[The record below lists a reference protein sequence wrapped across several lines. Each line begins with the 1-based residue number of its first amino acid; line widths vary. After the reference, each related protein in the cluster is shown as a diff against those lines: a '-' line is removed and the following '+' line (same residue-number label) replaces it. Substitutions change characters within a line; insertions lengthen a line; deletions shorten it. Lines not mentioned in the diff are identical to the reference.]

1 MSLPIYLLLFSG
13 AIFLRVD
20 AFSQKVTVGGV
31 GAPKELEEM
40 AVSKFHIQRWTD
52 VDKSLLE
59 RGLRAVDRW
68 EDISRGTRIFIKP
81 NFTFPFF
88 KKGVTTPPDF
98 IRGVVEI
105 LVDKGAV
112 VTIGEGAASLD
123 KFSIHDSF
131 TDHGIYSL
139 QEKYGIRVVHLG
151 ETEVVHVTLG
161 RKRVS
166 QKVPLPK
173 ILLED
178 NEVFITLPVAKV
190 HAMTTVSLATKNQWG
205 CIASD
210 KRCLFHSG
218 FNEIICGL
226 NKLLPK
232 HVVICD
238 GRYVLTDNGPMF
250 GTAKEGQFLAMA
262 NDIGTFDVAMCRLM
276 GFDHKSIGHIWFMA
290 EQGMAPAALADTDS
304 NEDPAKFRPCEF
316 KLRRTVQN
324 YIALAGFH
332 SSLITW
338 FGYDSFAA
346 DFLHKVLYS
355 IKPDPL
361 VVEIKKRDQQS
372 SNLGDGCA

>member
-1 MSLPIYLLLFSG
+1 M
-13 AIFLRVD
+13 
-20 AFSQKVTVGGV
+20 
-31 GAPKELEEM
+31 
-40 AVSKFHIQRWTD
+40 SKFHIQKWTE
-52 VDKSLLE
+52 VDKSILE

-68 EDISRGTRIFIKP
+68 EDISRGTRVFIKP

-88 KKGVTTPPDF
+88 KKGVTTPPDL
-98 IRGVVEI
+98 IQGLVEI
-105 LVDKGAV
+105 LLDLGAV
-112 VTIGEGAASLD
+112 VTIGEGMASLE
-123 KFSIHDSF
+123 KFSIDDSF
-131 TDHGIYSL
+131 TDHGIYRL

-151 ETEVVHVTLG
+151 ETEIVHVDLG

-166 QKVPLPK
+166 RGVPIPK

-178 NEVFITLPVAKV
+178 TEVFITLPLAKV
-190 HAMTTVSLATKNQWG
+190 HAMTTVSLAIKNQWG
-205 CIASD
+205 CIASE
-210 KRCLFHSG
+210 KRCLFHSA

-232 HVVICD
+232 QVVICD

-276 GFDHKSIGHIWFMA
+276 GVDHKSIGHIRFMA
-290 EQGMAPAALADTDS
+290 EQGMAPANFADIDC

-316 KLRRTVQN
+316 KLRRTLQN

-338 FGYDSFAA
+338 FGYNSFAA
-346 DFLHKVLYS
+346 DFLHKILYS
-355 IKPDPL
+355 IKPDQL
-361 VVEIKKRDQQS
+361 KVEVKERDQKLRNNS
-372 SNLGDGCA
+372 DESA